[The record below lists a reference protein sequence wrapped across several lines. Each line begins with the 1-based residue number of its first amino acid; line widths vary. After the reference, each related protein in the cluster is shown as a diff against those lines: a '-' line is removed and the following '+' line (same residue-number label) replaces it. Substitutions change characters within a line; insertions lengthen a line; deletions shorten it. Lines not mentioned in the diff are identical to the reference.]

1 MVLDRNQRQDT
12 EARNNKKKPFLIKP
26 AKKDKNLKSKQG
38 AST

>member
-12 EARNNKKKPFLIKP
+12 EARNNKKPFLIKP
-26 AKKDKNLKSKQG
+26 AKKDKNLKPKQG